1 MAVNRSWVDSLK
13 LLDIL
18 VIFLSFIWLSGCTSQ
33 QLYRF
38 GQDYQRDQCR
48 NVPAAEYQA
57 CLEQANESYDSY
69 KRKRDE
75 AEQNNSRFY
84 LGSPP
89 FAKF

>member
-1 MAVNRSWVDSLK
+1 MAVNRSWVGSFK

-18 VIFLSFIWLSGCTSQ
+18 VFFLSFIWLSGCTSQ

-48 NVPAAEYQA
+48 NVPASEYQA